1 MSEKRRAKTQAKY
14 EKVKVKAKSE
24 AAVEAAKLKQ
34 TGPQYDKPED
44 KK

>member
-1 MSEKRRAKTQAKY
+1 MGEKRRAKVQAKY
-14 EKVKVKAKSE
+14 DKQKARSE

-44 KK
+44 EK

>member
-14 EKVKVKAKSE
+14 EKVKAKSE